1 MAEEV
6 GVGNDVENDECGA
19 ARRTSSGLL
28 LVGGGGGGVWGGR
41 GPGTPKPKGDITP

>member
-28 LVGGGGGGVWGGR
+28 LVGGGGGGLLVKEHGYHKTQR
-41 GPGTPKPKGDITP
+41 